1 VANVLHANVALTSA
15 LPLQLEL
22 KKITLNQGIAFQR
35 TSTASTET
43 SATKAGKAIVVI
55 TPVPHRAVATLQAS
69 VLELWL

>member
-1 VANVLHANVALTSA
+1 LHAEVALTSA

-22 KKITLNQGIAFQR
+22 KKVTLNQGIAFHVER
-35 TSTASTET
+35 TSTASTAET
-43 SATKAGKAIVVI
+43 AATKVDKVIVVI